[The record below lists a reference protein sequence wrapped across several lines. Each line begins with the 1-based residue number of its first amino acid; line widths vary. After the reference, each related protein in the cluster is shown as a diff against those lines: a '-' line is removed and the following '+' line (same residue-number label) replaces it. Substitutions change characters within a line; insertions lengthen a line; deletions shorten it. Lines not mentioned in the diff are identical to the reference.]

1 MSRVVAGDAAVDE
14 QERVCPR
21 EGLELPPELLHLATP
36 AAADAAGALF
46 GDGGVEAP
54 PLPVELPHP
63 PASAAAAREMR
74 RGDDPPPTRRRTLRR
89 RVSRRVKAKV

>member
-21 EGLELPPELLHLATP
+21 EGLELPPELLHLAPP
-36 AAADAAGALF
+36 AAADAA
-46 GDGGVEAP
+46 GVEAP
-54 PLPVELPHP
+54 PLPVELPLP